1 VRTRLEAI
9 YYPTEA
15 ESKDLIETE
24 RMKAIENLQAY
35 QNEMRAWRD
44 KKVKEKFIKAGDLV
58 PLRRPSTEAS
68 HKLEPKWVGPYLT
81 TEKTRSG
88 SFRLADTKGKVLRHS
103 WNADKLCH
111 FYI

>member
-15 ESKDLIETE
+15 ESKDLIETK

-44 KKVKEKFIKAGDLV
+44 K
-58 PLRRPSTEAS
+58 R
-68 HKLEPKWVGPYLT
+68 
-81 TEKTRSG
+81 
-88 SFRLADTKGKVLRHS
+88 
-103 WNADKLCH
+103 
-111 FYI
+111 